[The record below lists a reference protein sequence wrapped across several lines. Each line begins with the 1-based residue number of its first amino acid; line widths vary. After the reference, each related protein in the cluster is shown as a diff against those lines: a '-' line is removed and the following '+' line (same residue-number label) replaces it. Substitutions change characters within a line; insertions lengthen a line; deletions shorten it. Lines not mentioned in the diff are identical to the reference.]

1 MLVLCTVLSSDSVS
15 LCLLTRTNK
24 HKKAVIKN
32 QCNLGTRMIKLE
44 NAGLR
49 APRKMSLGSGLHS
62 QKRIRAPVSKMI
74 GLRAP
79 QQTFQGSRAPGTP
92 PLGPCLLYRPEIT
105 EKTKWARNEKI
116 PGGSHAVRYQFYK
129 DTMRNQYKQF
139 SSANNYRPR
148 MLLVL

>member
-49 APRKMSLGSGLHS
+49 APQPK
-62 QKRIRAPVSKMI
+62 KD
-74 GLRAP
+74 
-79 QQTFQGSRAPGTP
+79 QGS
-92 PLGPCLLYRPEIT
+92 
-105 EKTKWARNEKI
+105 
-116 PGGSHAVRYQFYK
+116 SQ
-129 DTMRNQYKQF
+129 
-139 SSANNYRPR
+139 
-148 MLLVL
+148 